1 MHSRMGKCY
10 MLPEREF
17 ALEWLRKAQN
27 DLLSAKA
34 VLQSEYGITDV
45 PCFHAQ
51 QTAEKALKGFLTYH
65 HIDFGRTHDL
75 MVLLAETV
83 KIEPNFGNYRA
94 LCEELSDFAVDV
106 RYPGGISEPPEG
118 EAERFVEAA
127 SNMLSFVKRMLSL

>member
-1 MHSRMGKCY
+1 MALSFGKG
-10 MLPEREF
+10 LTTVV
-17 ALEWLRKAQN
+17 ALV
-27 DLLSAKA
+27 SSM
-34 VLQSEYGITDV
+34 V
-45 PCFHAQ
+45 
-51 QTAEKALKGFLTYH
+51 
-65 HIDFGRTHDL
+65 
-75 MVLLAETV
+75 MVLLSETV